1 MRLFLLIGC
10 VSLLE
15 LALQA
20 QPIKNIQIPPVAVQ
34 YPYNECEPSIAINPR
49 NPNEITAG
57 TVLQGYHISSDGG
70 HTWKSSALKSPYGV
84 YGDPVLQY
92 DQTGR
97 LYYFHLSDYNKTS
110 HLDRIVCQVSDRPG
124 KFSKG
129 SFPKPNGT
137 KVQDKHWVVIDPKT
151 NVLYMTWTQ
160 FDAYDSA
167 DPKDTSIIVFSK
179 STDRGLSWTDPI
191 RISKYGGDC
200 LDGDNTVE
208 GAVPAL
214 GPNGEIFVCWTG
226 PRGIMFQKSTDGGLT
241 WLNEE
246 RKLADHVG
254 GWDIQIPGIYRA
266 NGFPFLMSD
275 MSGGPHNGTLYLN
288 WCDQRNGADNTD
300 VWLIKSTDAGQTW
313 SEPIQVNQDK
323 DPRHQFLTSMAI
335 DQVRGDLHFVYYDRR
350 RFKDNRTDVVWATSK
365 DGGQTFQEQ
374 RISNQ
379 PFVPNPMVFF
389 GDYLGI
395 AAHNGRIRPIWPRMD
410 NNKIT
415 LWVALIDL
423 E

>member
-20 QPIKNIQIPPVAVQ
+20 QPIKNIPIPPVAVQ

-57 TVLQGYHISSDGG
+57 TVLQGYHVSTDGG
-70 HTWKSSALKSPYGV
+70 HTWKSSVLKSPYGV

-241 WLNEE
+241 WLSEE

-313 SEPIQVNQDK
+313 SEPMQVNQDK

-350 RFKDNRTDVVWATSK
+350 RFKDNRTDVVWATST
-365 DGGQTFQEQ
+365 DGGQTFKEQ

-415 LWVALIDL
+415 LWVGLIDL

>member
-57 TVLQGYHISSDGG
+57 TVLQGYHVSTDGG
-70 HTWKSSALKSPYGV
+70 HTWKSSVLKSPYGV

-241 WLNEE
+241 WLSEE

-313 SEPIQVNQDK
+313 SEPMQVNQDK

-350 RFKDNRTDVVWATSK
+350 RFKDNRTDVVWATST
-365 DGGQTFQEQ
+365 DGGQTFKEQ

-379 PFVPNPMVFF
+379 PFLPNPMVFF

-415 LWVALIDL
+415 LWVGLIDL